1 MPIATTATIMAALF
15 WSITDKKMAG
25 TRPAVLFFLIS
36 LVQAHRHTGTV
47 LNGLINH
54 ALINIRLASNSLH

>member
-1 MPIATTATIMAALF
+1 MPIATIATTTAELF

-25 TRPAVLFFLIS
+25 TRPAVLFFLTN
-36 LVQAHRHTGTV
+36 LVQTHRHTGTV

-54 ALINIRLASNSLH
+54 ALINIRLASDSLH